1 MHPFY
6 QLGTIREMV
15 EMPLRHTNLFTNLGV
30 PMPRGV
36 LIYGPAGCGK
46 TLLARAVANETGA
59 YMVRRTRG
67 KFVRLLMVMHVVF
80 AVLIDAMLLD

>member
-1 MHPFY
+1 
-6 QLGTIREMV
+6 
-15 EMPLRHTNLFTNLGV
+15 MPLRHTNLFTNLGV

-59 YMVRRTRG
+59 YMVRRIRG
-67 KFVRLLMVMHVVF
+67 EVVRLLMVMHVVF

>member
-1 MHPFY
+1 
-6 QLGTIREMV
+6 
-15 EMPLRHTNLFTNLGV
+15 MPLRHTKLFTNLGV

-59 YMVRRTRG
+59 YMVRMTGDERQL
-67 KFVRLLMVMHVVF
+67 K
-80 AVLIDAMLLD
+80 